1 MIISVTLFGGLRQ
14 YLPAGSGY
22 NKCDIEIDE
31 GASLQS
37 LLGKISIPAG
47 QPFLVMHNDTRIPPE
62 QYKELHIQSDDQ
74 VVLLP
79 QIKGG

>member
-1 MIISVTLFGGLRQ
+1 MKITVTLFGGLRQ

-22 NKCDIEIDE
+22 NKCDIEVDE

-37 LLGKISIPAG
+37 LLGKISIPADK
-47 QPFLVMHNDTRIPPE
+47 PFLVMHNDTRITPE
-62 QYKELHIQSDDQ
+62 QYAELYIKNEDE

-79 QIKGG
+79 PIKGG

>member
-1 MIISVTLFGGLRQ
+1 MKISITLFGGLRQ

-37 LLGKISIPAG
+37 LLAKVAIPDGK
-47 QPFLVMHNDTRIPPE
+47 PFLVMHNDTRITPE
-62 QYKELHIQSDDQ
+62 QYAELDIKSDDQ
-74 VVLLP
+74 IVLLP
-79 QIKGG
+79 PIKGG